1 VAKVKIAIFEGPM
14 CCPGGLCGP
23 APDPTLIDA
32 QNAMKEIQKEFKDS
46 VEVARVNIVT
56 DFKGFLDN
64 LDVYQK
70 ITKEGLSVLPIT
82 KINDRVIAERGY
94 PTLET
99 LRNELER
106 LLINS

>member
-1 VAKVKIAIFEGPM
+1 M
-14 CCPGGLCGP
+14 
-23 APDPTLIDA
+23 
-32 QNAMKEIQKEFKDS
+32 
-46 VEVARVNIVT
+46 EVARVNIVT

-99 LRNELER
+99 HRNELER

>member
-1 VAKVKIAIFEGPM
+1 MAKVKIAIFEGPM

-23 APDPTLIDA
+23 APDPTLIEA
-32 QNAMKEIQKEFKDS
+32 QNAMREIQKEFKDS

-64 LDVYQK
+64 WDVSQK